1 MDEAISV
8 KNNVCYFYVGAIN
21 PLNSIR
27 IQIERFSLVIES
39 LYRYRCIVIHPGVD
53 NFRKKLYYIIKS
65 KELLFWHFGG
75 LDFDLYPFTKYDNVY
90 FVYHNITPANFFWRY
105 DPLVSLRSILGRL
118 QLRVLNKNN
127 KWIAVSSYN
136 ALELTRIGF
145 QDVLLLP
152 NILSNPDL
160 RLLEKHKSKIPTL
173 IFVGRI
179 SPSKGCVEL
188 INNVKKLVSLRKSK
202 VRLYVVGEV
211 KKGCKYGKKFAKAIN
226 DLTTEEFIEIHWLQN
241 LADDNL
247 NSLYAESWLYV
258 SMSEH
263 EGFGLPACES
273 ILYNTPAIYL
283 SSGGQESVL
292 NNLGLVDCSNEAK
305 FVQSVNTYLNE
316 SVLRKELLVAQ
327 KSEILAYVAIN
338 YMDAYKKILDR
349 IFISE
354 RL

>member
-1 MDEAISV
+1 MEEAISY

-27 IQIERFSLVIES
+27 LQIERLSLVIES
-39 LYRYRCIVIHPGVD
+39 FYRFRCIVIHPGVD
-53 NFRKKLYYIIKS
+53 NYRNQLSDIIKS

-75 LDFDLYPFTKYDNVY
+75 LDFDLYPFAKYDNVY
-90 FVYHNITPANFFWRY
+90 FFYHNITPASFFWRY

-118 QLRVLNKNN
+118 QLRFLNKNN
-127 KWIAVSSYN
+127 RWIAVSSYN
-136 ALELTRIGF
+136 ALELKSIGF
-145 QDVLLLP
+145 QDVSLLP

-160 RLLEKHKSKIPTL
+160 RLLEKQKSKIPTL

-179 SPSKGCVEL
+179 SPSKRCIEL
-188 INNVKKLVSLRKSK
+188 INNVKKLVCIRKSK
-202 VRLYVVGEV
+202 VKLYIVGEV
-211 KKGCKYGKKFAKAIN
+211 KKGCKYGKKFTKAID

-241 LADDNL
+241 LANDKL
-247 NSLYAESWLYV
+247 NRLYAESWLYV

-292 NNLGLVDCSNEAK
+292 NNLGLVDCSNEAN
-305 FVQSVNTYLNE
+305 FVQSVNRYLNR
-316 SVLRKELLVAQ
+316 SVLREELLVAQ
-327 KSEILAYVAIN
+327 KSQILAYVVSD
-338 YMDAYKKILDR
+338 YMVTYKKILDR
-349 IFISE
+349 IFIPE